1 LAKKEYDRFGAH
13 LHYSI
18 YKALSIEMTAK
29 WNTDRHTHT
38 ERERER
44 ERERGEKAKRAAE
57 YEDVTALWN
66 QGVSTD
72 REVTKNRPDLIIKK
86 QGEKVCSLIDV
97 AVPADKCHV
106 KGSRK

>member
-18 YKALSIEMTAK
+18 CKALSIEMTAK
-29 WNTDRHTHT
+29 WNTETHTHT
-38 ERERER
+38 YTQTHTHRHTNTHTH
-44 ERERGEKAKRAAE
+44 KAKPAAE

-72 REVTKNRPDLIIKK
+72 REVTKK
-86 QGEKVCSLIDV
+86 Q
-97 AVPADKCHV
+97 ARFNH
-106 KGSRK
+106 